1 MYTKTPVSI
10 RLNPRSLELGK
21 KYSQSLNITFTELVE
36 LSLQNY
42 ITTKLQQNKSHP
54 LTKYISKID
63 PSEVDDI
70 LQSIMQSKKQQSKLQ
85 SKKDK
90 ALENIFAGL

>member
-10 RLNPRSLELGK
+10 RLNQQSLELGK

-54 LTKYISKID
+54 LTKYISKIA
-63 PSEVDDI
+63 PNEVDDI
-70 LQSIMQSKKQQSKLQ
+70 LQSINQNKKQQSKLQ
-85 SKKDK
+85 AQKDK
-90 ALENIFAGL
+90 ALENIF